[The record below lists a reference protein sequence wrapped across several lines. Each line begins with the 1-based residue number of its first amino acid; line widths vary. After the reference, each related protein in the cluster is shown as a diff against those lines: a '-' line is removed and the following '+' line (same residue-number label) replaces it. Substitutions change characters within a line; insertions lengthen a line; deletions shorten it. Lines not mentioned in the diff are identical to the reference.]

1 MAIEKTA
8 ADDDGNIDRPI
19 VVRTIGAAD
28 LKDALVKGFDDFK
41 AMPTFALFL
50 VIIYPI
56 IGLVL
61 FRVVFGHD
69 LLPLAFP
76 LIAGFTLLGPLAAI
90 GLYQMSRLREQGL
103 GISLEALKLHR
114 HASIGAIVTLGIVLL
129 AIFFAWLVTAQ
140 AIYHLI
146 FGNAVPASIAEFARQ
161 VFTTSAGWTL
171 IFVGCG
177 VGFVFATVVLTISV
191 MSFPM
196 LLDKNVD
203 AATAVRTSVRAV
215 LANPMTMAMWGL
227 VVAGGLVIGTLPFL
241 IGLAIVLPVLGH
253 ATWHLY
259 RKVVEC

>member
-76 LIAGFTLLGPLAAI
+76 LIAGFALLGPLAAI
-90 GLYQMSRLREQGL
+90 GLYQMSRLR
-103 GISLEALKLHR
+103 
-114 HASIGAIVTLGIVLL
+114 
-129 AIFFAWLVTAQ
+129 
-140 AIYHLI
+140 
-146 FGNAVPASIAEFARQ
+146 
-161 VFTTSAGWTL
+161 
-171 IFVGCG
+171 
-177 VGFVFATVVLTISV
+177 
-191 MSFPM
+191 
-196 LLDKNVD
+196 
-203 AATAVRTSVRAV
+203 
-215 LANPMTMAMWGL
+215 
-227 VVAGGLVIGTLPFL
+227 
-241 IGLAIVLPVLGH
+241 
-253 ATWHLY
+253 
-259 RKVVEC
+259 

>member
-8 ADDDGNIDRPI
+8 AATDANIDHPI

-28 LKDALVKGFDDFK
+28 LRDALAKGFDDFK

-61 FRVVFGHD
+61 FRFVFGHD

-76 LIAGFTLLGPLAAI
+76 LIAGFALLGPLAAI

-103 GISLEALKLHR
+103 SVSLEALKLHR

-129 AIFFAWLVTAQ
+129 AIFFAWLATAQ

-161 VFTTSAGWTL
+161 VFTTSAGLAL
-171 IFVGCG
+171 IIVGCG

-191 MSFPM
+191 VSFPM

-215 LANPMTMAMWGL
+215 LANPTTMAMWGL
-227 VVAGGLVIGTLPFL
+227 VVAGGLVIGALPFL
-241 IGLAIVLPVLGH
+241 VGLAIVLPVLGH
-253 ATWHLY
+253 STWHLY
-259 RKVVEC
+259 RKVVEY

>member
-28 LKDALVKGFDDFK
+28 LRDALVKGFDDFK

-61 FRVVFGHD
+61 FRVVFGYD

-76 LIAGFTLLGPLAAI
+76 LIAGFALLGPLAAI

-103 GISLEALKLHR
+103 GVSLEALKLHR

-227 VVAGGLVIGTLPFL
+227 VVAGGLVIGSLPFL

-253 ATWHLY
+253 STWHLY